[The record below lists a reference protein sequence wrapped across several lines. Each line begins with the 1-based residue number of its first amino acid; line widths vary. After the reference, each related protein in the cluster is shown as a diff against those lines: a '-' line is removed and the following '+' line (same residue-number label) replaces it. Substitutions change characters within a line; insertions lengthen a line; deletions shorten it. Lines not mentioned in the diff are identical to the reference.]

1 MAKDQFYRTKPHVNV
16 RAVSSLQQLGMTPI
30 GARQVLNGQLVSNP
44 GDRELLAEMLATLT
58 NQSGSGGSALP
69 YRLRPVRVTSYS
81 VSGAD

>member
-44 GDRELLAEMLATLT
+44 GDRELLADMLATLT
-58 NQSGSGGSALP
+58 NPSGSDGSAALMK
-69 YRLRPVRVTSYS
+69 LKPVRITSYNL
-81 VSGAD
+81 